1 MSRSQASLLGTKI
14 DCEPLALRH
23 ARPIIRVSF
32 FSELCAV
39 KRAADFDY
47 KEVIMT
53 VKKNYVPCVDL
64 KNLHIPLT

>member
-1 MSRSQASLLGTKI
+1 
-14 DCEPLALRH
+14 
-23 ARPIIRVSF
+23 VSF